1 MKRTALYYWWLIAF
15 GLASI
20 AIVRDPWFHFRSTDD
35 FFVPSH
41 LVGAFGV
48 LIGLFLLVI
57 MVRGGTRG
65 RALYTAIAGFSIL
78 LIGGTADRV
87 YHGSADIAAIAW
99 NPSHFILSFGM
110 LFLILGVMR
119 QLIKDASYAVM
130 PTRSRDGL
138 LMAFSIALLGL
149 LWIPLLQQELPVSS
163 VDFTIFPT
171 WFYALYAGLCM
182 GFVFKLVHDL
192 VPRYG
197 SVMSVAGGYL
207 VCRLAADFFVPAGES
222 AASMIPYFLMLSA
235 VLFECAYPF
244 FMTRA
249 KGVLGVYTM
258 ALLLMVPLASI
269 AFIHTYPPIHPA
281 ISLASL
287 VWALGSAS
295 IGIILARPFELVFF
309 PHAHEAEL

>member
-1 MKRTALYYWWLIAF
+1 MKRDVLYYWWLVAF

-20 AIVRDPWFHFRSTDD
+20 AVARDPWFHFRSVDD
-35 FFVPSH
+35 FFVLPH
-41 LVGAFGV
+41 LASEFGV
-48 LIGLFLLVI
+48 LIALCLLVI
-57 MVRGGTRG
+57 MMRGGTRG
-65 RALYTAIAGFSIL
+65 RALYTALAGFCIL
-78 LIGGTADRV
+78 LIGVAADRI
-87 YHGSADIAAIAW
+87 YHGSTGIAAIAW
-99 NPSHFILSFGM
+99 NPAHFILSLGM
-110 LFLILGVMR
+110 LLLVLGIMR

-130 PTRSRDGL
+130 PVRSRDGL
-138 LMAFSIALLGL
+138 LMVFSIILLGF
-149 LWIPLLQQELPVSS
+149 LWIPLLQQELPVIIA
-163 VDFTIFPT
+163 DLTILPN

-207 VCRLAADFFVPAGES
+207 VCRLAVDFFVPAGEL
-222 AASMIPYFLMLSA
+222 AVSMIPYFLMLSA

-244 FMTRA
+244 FMKRE
-249 KGVLGVYTM
+249 KGVFSVYAM

-269 AFIHTYPPIHPA
+269 ALIDTYPPIHPA

-295 IGIILARPFELVFF
+295 IGIILARPFQFVFF
-309 PHAHEAEL
+309 PHANETEL